1 MTRKDYHKGT
11 IQLSV
16 GKSFDREHARK
27 LSEATGYAGGPGTHP
42 LSPGNFSAFV
52 RDIGQ
57 LPVEAGPEL
66 KRLIQRYC
74 PHKNVNELGQQD
86 GYPSGDIATV
96 QCKDCRFI
104 WKVELPQ

>member
-16 GKSFDREHARK
+16 GKNFDREHARK
-27 LSEATGYAGGPGTHP
+27 LSEAAGYAGGPGTNP
-42 LSPGNFSAFV
+42 LSPGNFSGFI

-66 KRLIQRYC
+66 
-74 PHKNVNELGQQD
+74 
-86 GYPSGDIATV
+86 AA
-96 QCKDCRFI
+96 FI
-104 WKVELPQ
+104 EKWRIK